1 MIRLK
6 FTAIAAVAI
15 LSVTLAGTVLAQQAP
30 VKTQP
35 MQQTI
40 SEQIAQMPS
49 SEQLGNTSTSSLS
62 NSEKDF
68 LTKSAQDSL
77 YEFSSAQL
85 AVQKAQ
91 DPKIAQYGLRLMND
105 HAEYN
110 TQLMELARR
119 KGIIVPVQLDSQN
132 QSKLEQLMQL
142 QGSEFD
148 RQYISESMQAN
159 ASDVKDLQSQATSA
173 QDPDMQAFIEQ
184 SLPVQEMHTQL
195 SKALENGTSYSKYLM
210 NNMNADNS

>member
-6 FTAIAAVAI
+6 FVAITAIAI
-15 LSVTLAGTVLAQQAP
+15 FLVTLGGTVLAQQAP
-30 VKTQP
+30 AKMQP
-35 MQQTI
+35 MQQT

-49 SEQLGNTSTSSLS
+49 TEQLTKTSTSSLS

-77 YEFSSAQL
+77 YEFASAQL
-85 AVQKAQ
+85 AIQKAQ
-91 DPKIAQYGLRLMND
+91 DPKVAQYGLRLMND

-119 KGIIVPVQLDSQN
+119 KGIIVPVELDSQN
-132 QSKLEQLMQL
+132 RSKLEQLMQL

-148 RQYISESMQAN
+148 RQYISESTQAN
-159 ASDVKDLQSQATSA
+159 VSDVKDLQSQATSV
-173 QDPDMQAFIEQ
+173 QDSDLQAFIEQ
-184 SLPVQEMHTQL
+184 FLPVQEMHSQL
-195 SKALENGTSYSKYLM
+195 SMALKNGTSYSKYM
-210 NNMNADNS
+210 MDNMNANNS

>member
-6 FTAIAAVAI
+6 FVAITAVAI
-15 LSVTLAGTVLAQQAP
+15 FLVTLGGTVLAQQAP
-30 VKTQP
+30 TKVQP
-35 MQQTI
+35 MQQT
-40 SEQIAQMPS
+40 SEQIAQMPA
-49 SEQLGNTSTSSLS
+49 SEELTKTSTSSMS

-77 YEFSSAQL
+77 YEFASAQL

-91 DPKIAQYGLRLMND
+91 NPNIAMYGLRLMND

-110 TQLMELARR
+110 TQLMQLARQ
-119 KGIIVPVQLDSQN
+119 KGIIVPVELDSQN

-142 QGSEFD
+142 QSSEFD
-148 RQYISESMQAN
+148 RQYISESAKAN

-173 QDPDMQAFIEQ
+173 QDAALQAFIEQ
-184 SLPVQEMHTQL
+184 FLPVQQMHSQL
-195 SKALENGTSYSKYLM
+195 SMALENGTSYSKYM
-210 NNMNADNS
+210 MDNMNANNS